1 MGLAASQARL
11 ISLQARMSD
20 LEYEGQQINQ
30 QRQTLTNKMNEVY
43 NAAMDMEVPTAPSKI
58 DYHVEAYTGKC
69 GSSVVEVEKTGTGY
83 SATMQ
88 AGGYTTRPRSGEA
101 YVVSEPEPKFEYTTE
116 NSATS
121 ELSIN
126 NLSTLADVRN
136 ALATGN
142 YIVVDEKGEEV
153 SAETACPDGKFDSDK
168 YDIVGFTPAKV
179 GQQDAKTID
188 ACRKDGQAFLNAL
201 DGLKNSVKNFKE
213 TEWRVI
219 QDGKSYS
226 FIKVSDLQNAKPS
239 EAVNGRM
246 AEYDEK
252 AFIPVRVT
260 HWEQNEKT
268 GALDSVTVAYTE
280 NGKEIETTID
290 LRASVNAYD
299 NDAYDEA
306 MKEYDAKKIEYD
318 KAQNDFNH
326 QTSIYQRQDKQLELK
341 LTRLDNERNALNTE
355 IDSVKKVIQDASEKG
370 FKTFSG

>member
-1 MGLAASQARL
+1 
-11 ISLQARMSD
+11 MSD

-101 YVVSEPEPKFEYTTE
+101 YVVSESEPKLEYSSEKSETDNLKISNE
-116 NSATS
+116 TS
-121 ELSIN
+121 
-126 NLSTLADVRN
+126 LADVRK
-136 ALATGN
+136 ALASGN
-142 YIVVDEKGEEV
+142 YIIVDTNSNQEV
-153 SAETACPDGKFDSDK
+153 SAEIACPDGKFDSEK
-168 YDIVGFTPAKV
+168 YDIIGFTPATV
-179 GQQDAKTID
+179 GQQEAKTID
-188 ACRKDGQAFLNAL
+188 FYRQDGQTFLNAL
-201 DGLKNSVKNFKE
+201 DGLKNSVKNFNE
-213 TEWRVI
+213 TDWRVI
-219 QDGKSYS
+219 KDGNSYS
-226 FIKVSDLQNAKPS
+226 FIKVGDLQNAKQN
-239 EAVNGRM
+239 EAVNGRI

-299 NDAYDEA
+299 ETAFEEA

-341 LTRLDNERNALNTE
+341 LTRLDNERNALKTE
-355 IDSVKKVIQDASEKG
+355 VDALKKVIQDASEKG